1 MWYKQ
6 DFQKQERFDEG
17 QLTVANAKKTMKQDI
32 DWDSKRVNVDS
43 AKKIA
48 VMQHMEYDGF
58 AQMVLGANLKPS
70 KAGQITSIYQGKTL
84 DGNINP
90 IASYN
95 AINNFQ
101 EGEVGYD
108 EEVVRRTLELNG
120 AEELKAPETGEIF
133 EKFLTKKLKETYQR
147 YIYMRLID
155 FSQFEAIFKRE
166 FDAEVLLIII
176 GIFTDQV
183 LNNPTFNN
191 YDEQKFIARFLSCV
205 GCTPKF
211 EFTLDFL
218 EECDREK
225 IRYVIDNLDK
235 LDDQEEGKAIKAT
248 LDKHF
253 ESL

>member
-1 MWYKQ
+1 MTY
-6 DFQKQERFDEG
+6 
-17 QLTVANAKKTMKQDI
+17 DI

-58 AQMVLGANLKPS
+58 RQMVLGANLKPS
-70 KAGQITSIYQGKTL
+70 KAGQITSIYLNKTV

-90 IASYN
+90 IATYN

-101 EGEVGYD
+101 EGDVGYD
-108 EEVVRRTLELNG
+108 EEVVRLTLDMTG
-120 AEELKAPETGEIF
+120 AEELKSPETGEIF
-133 EKFLTKKLKETYQR
+133 EKFLTKKLKQTYQR

-155 FSQFEAIFKRE
+155 FDQFAEIFKRE
-166 FDAEVLLIII
+166 FDAEVLLIIV

-183 LNNPTFNN
+183 LNNPAFNT

-205 GCTPKF
+205 GETPKF
-211 EFTLDFL
+211 DFTLDFL

-235 LDDQEEGKAIKAT
+235 LDDEEEGKEIKAK